1 MSRKPPFITYIFK
14 SVGTTSANGF
24 YDLLLMMYL
33 GNSAQNYI
41 NKRDIWESW
50 EDVVLPVRIDF

>member
-50 EDVVLPVRIDF
+50 EDVVLPV